1 MLAESFKI
9 LFQCNESLSAEK
21 HKRTEIVMKV
31 GYYTVPKYNVLHMV
45 VLSVILRFFLF
56 LLLSF
61 FYFFFGGG
69 EGGGGRRRTGKD
81 WGILSLLFAWGRAAV

>member
-21 HKRTEIVMKV
+21 HKGREIVMKV
-31 GYYTVPKYNVLHMV
+31 GYYTVPKYNVLYL
-45 VLSVILRFFLF
+45 VLYLGFFVFVTIFFLF
-56 LLLSF
+56 
-61 FYFFFGGG
+61 FFFWGG
-69 EGGGGRRRTGKD
+69 ERGGGRRRTGKD